1 MISHFSQEDDSAS
14 KLEQPVVADVRG
26 KVGVSGPVQPCG
38 TKKSKI
44 IKLNQT
50 HPAVVPIA
58 AHPMPNVHVQ

>member
-14 KLEQPVVADVRG
+14 KLEQPAVADVRG
-26 KVGVSGPVQPCG
+26 KVGVPGPVQPFG

-50 HPAVVPIA
+50 
-58 AHPMPNVHVQ
+58 QSKS